1 MHDYC
6 TSATTADALK
16 RLAVLHYI
24 NTCVNVTLYH
34 HRPTYR
40 YKALQKYLR
49 CLIHALFINLDI
61 GKSLFLVNVLI
72 LYIFFVK

>member
-6 TSATTADALK
+6 TTATTADALK

-24 NTCVNVTLYH
+24 NTCVNVTLYYH
-34 HRPTYR
+34 TYR

-49 CLIHALFINLDI
+49 CLIM
-61 GKSLFLVNVLI
+61 LI
-72 LYIFFVK
+72 LLIDNENICTDTNFIDLKKYC